1 MVVIDA
7 PPFPNFQKY
16 KNSFEKV
23 KKSYKELKK
32 IISEIDEKVKNI
44 EEKGSKKLSKYIDNR
59 YCSNYDKEKEKV
71 PRNVFSP
78 VTREPKPKKRSFRLR
93 NEETASEPPSDSPH
107 KFTLNTNDTNKKIL
121 EKRNTIE
128 SMNKIREVSYDPSSS
143 EQETVHPIFKS
154 KPKEKTGNKKIRYH
168 NHPLTPQNKPRL
180 ENQRTN
186 VLNRIN
192 FKSMMYTGVLGII
205 SGLTAAQIS

>member
-59 YCSNYDKEKEKV
+59 YCSNYDKV
-71 PRNVFSP
+71 N
-78 VTREPKPKKRSFRLR
+78 
-93 NEETASEPPSDSPH
+93 
-107 KFTLNTNDTNKKIL
+107 
-121 EKRNTIE
+121 
-128 SMNKIREVSYDPSSS
+128 
-143 EQETVHPIFKS
+143 
-154 KPKEKTGNKKIRYH
+154 
-168 NHPLTPQNKPRL
+168 
-180 ENQRTN
+180 
-186 VLNRIN
+186 
-192 FKSMMYTGVLGII
+192 
-205 SGLTAAQIS
+205 